1 MWEESKCV
9 CIFECTYICV
19 SVSVGLYG
27 VVEEYVQLC
36 TCTHVYTCIKI
47 EKTSVIPQV
56 A

>member
-1 MWEESKCV
+1 MCV
-9 CIFECTYICV
+9 FECMYICV
-19 SVSVGLYG
+19 SVGVGSCG

-36 TCTHVYTCIKI
+36 ACTCVYTCIKI